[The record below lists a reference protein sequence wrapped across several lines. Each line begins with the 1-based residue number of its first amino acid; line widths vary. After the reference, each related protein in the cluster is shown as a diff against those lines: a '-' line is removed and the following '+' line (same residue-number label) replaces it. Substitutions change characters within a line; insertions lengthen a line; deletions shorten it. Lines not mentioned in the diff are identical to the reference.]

1 MGWSLE
7 VLQLV
12 SAEEQRDFSGLSLLT
27 PDTAG
32 TGDGGEGWKSP
43 TLKTSGITL
52 QTDSYTVHNETE
64 LWHTGQQAS
73 CPVFLPEATK
83 TANLSQLQL
92 KGLLA
97 VLCRQNRLN
106 AFSSWGHQ
114 IKIVAN
120 TGDNKN
126 FQSWTIL
133 FVSWFYSQ
141 HRKILPNTG
150 KLLAKSE
157 WLVTICFF
165 PLSDPSPKPTS
176 GGGKPHWLLQAL
188 ARSFSTKSWWGWSS
202 GSMEVANR
210 SQIMTKHLE
219 HLHTNALC
227 LFIASSAACKSF

>member
-1 MGWSLE
+1 M
-7 VLQLV
+7 VN
-12 SAEEQRDFSGLSLLT
+12 
-27 PDTAG
+27 P
-32 TGDGGEGWKSP
+32 
-43 TLKTSGITL
+43 
-52 QTDSYTVHNETE
+52 TDSYAVHNKTE

-73 CPVFLPEATK
+73 CPLFLPEATK
-83 TANLSQLQL
+83 TANLSHFQL

-97 VLCRQNRLN
+97 VSCRQNRFS

-114 IKIVAN
+114 IKPVAN

-133 FVSWFYSQ
+133 LVSWFYSQ
-141 HRKILPNTG
+141 HRKVLPNTG
-150 KLLAKSE
+150 NILAKSE

-176 GGGKPHWLLQAL
+176 GGGTPHWLHQAL
-188 ARSFSTKSWWGWSS
+188 AQSLSTKSWGRWSF
-202 GSMEVANR
+202 GSMKVANR
-210 SQIMTKHLE
+210 SQNMTKHLE